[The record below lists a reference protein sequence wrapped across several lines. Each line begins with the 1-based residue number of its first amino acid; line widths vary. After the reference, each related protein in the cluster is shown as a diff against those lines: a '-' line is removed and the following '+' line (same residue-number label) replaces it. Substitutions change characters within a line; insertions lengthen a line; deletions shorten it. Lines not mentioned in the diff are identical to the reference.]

1 MKPTRPAPPLIRIG
15 LPLALLLV
23 LAACTPGGQFDP
35 TTIFANDMF
44 DTKKKLQG
52 QREPVFPDGVP
63 GTNSGV
69 PPDLVKGY
77 QPPPEDT
84 AADANAG
91 QEGAAA
97 PPKPEPKAKPKPKPK
112 PQAAHAPAA
121 PATPTRITVSPGGAP
136 PSAAPPGDAVQQ
148 SPWPA
153 PSPTAPAQQAAQP
166 SQSPWP
172 NPPAPK
178 QQ

>member
-1 MKPTRPAPPLIRIG
+1 MQSTRPVPALIRIV

-52 QREPVFPDGVP
+52 QREPVFPNGVP

-77 QPPPEDT
+77 QPPPEDP

-91 QEGAAA
+91 QDGAAA
-97 PPKPEPKAKPKPKPK
+97 QPKPEPKAKPKPKPK
-112 PQAAHAPAA
+112 PQVARAPA
-121 PATPTRITVSPGGAP
+121 PAPTRITVSPGGAP
-136 PSAAPPGDAVQQ
+136 PATAPPADAAQQ

-153 PSPTAPAQQAAQP
+153 SPQQGAQP
-166 SQSPWP
+166 SQSRWP
-172 NPPAPK
+172 DPPAPK
-178 QQ
+178 Q

>member
-1 MKPTRPAPPLIRIG
+1 MKSTRPAPPLIRIG

-35 TTIFANDMF
+35 TTLIANDMF

-52 QREPVFPDGVP
+52 EREPVFPNGVP

-84 AADANAG
+84 AVDANAAAQG
-91 QEGAAA
+91 SAAA
-97 PPKPEPKAKPKPKPK
+97 PPKPEAKAKPKPKPK
-112 PQAAHAPAA
+112 PQVARAPAA
-121 PATPTRITVSPGGAP
+121 VPTRITVSPGGSGAP
-136 PSAAPPGDAVQQ
+136 ASTAPPGDAAQQ

-153 PSPTAPAQQAAQP
+153 PPPQQGAQS
-166 SQSPWP
+166 SQSSWP